1 MNWTNENREKEQ
13 DLLRRWAENRSDRFP
28 GIEQEETSYFI
39 EKDSD
44 ERYIMDYTFDTLP
57 ELQKLFD
64 KILADD
70 IEEEVK
76 MICGVAALKRSDIL
90 DQNNRM
96 NIVEHRYMF

>member
-1 MNWTNENREKEQ
+1 MSWTNENTGKEQ
-13 DLLRRWAENRSDRFP
+13 NLLRRWAENRSDRFP
-28 GIEQEETSYFI
+28 EIEQGETSYFI
-39 EKDSD
+39 EKSSD

-57 ELQKLFD
+57 ELQGLFD

-76 MICGVAALKRSDIL
+76 MICGVAALKGSDIL
-90 DQNNRM
+90 DQNKRG